1 MAVQF
6 VGNIIGIVMGS
17 IVLCS
22 FTKRAYTT
30 AGVLYILG
38 FISDAGAAG
47 VLIFLVTIDDDDMG
61 PTPADIAV
69 LLVTPPVL
77 GALAFLVGSVF
88 AFKAVGNWEQSGA
101 LRESLL

>member
-1 MAVQF
+1 
-6 VGNIIGIVMGS
+6 MGS
-17 IVLCS
+17 IVLYS
-22 FTKRAYTT
+22 FTKRTYTT

-61 PTPADIAV
+61 PTPTDIAV
-69 LLVTPPVL
+69 LFVTPPVL